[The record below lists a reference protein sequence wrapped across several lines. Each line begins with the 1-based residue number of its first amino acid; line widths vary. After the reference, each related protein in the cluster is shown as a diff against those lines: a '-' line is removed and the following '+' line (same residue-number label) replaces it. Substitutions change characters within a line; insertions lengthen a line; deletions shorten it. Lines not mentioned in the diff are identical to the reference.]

1 MQDLIKE
8 TLTALLE
15 QLGLKFTDIRID
27 DTDETHSTGSGQ
39 AVIRVDI
46 DSPEASRL
54 IGWHG
59 ETINGIQHL
68 LKSMIRSLKKLERAP
83 FIVLD
88 VDGYRKAQ
96 EEKVCRI
103 AGEKAEFV
111 RSKKTKV
118 ALPPMS
124 PYFRRVV
131 HLYVAS
137 SEDLQDITTESIGEG
152 EYRQIVMTLKEGSMD
167 EGEELV
173 PAISKEEEE
182 TVKEAE
188 GGFENLEI

>member
-1 MQDLIKE
+1 MQDLIKSILPE
-8 TLTALLE
+8 LLNN
-15 QLGLKFTDIRID
+15 LSLSFTDIRVD
-27 DTDETHSTGSGQ
+27 DKDETM
-39 AVIRVDI
+39 IRVDI
-46 DSPEASRL
+46 DSTEASRL

-59 ETINGIQHL
+59 ETINSIQHL
-68 LKSMIRSLKKLERAP
+68 LKALIRSQKKLDRSP

-103 AGEKAEFV
+103 AEQKVDFV
-111 RSKKTKV
+111 RRKKTSV

-131 HLYVAS
+131 HLHVAN
-137 SEDLQDITTESIGEG
+137 DPDMADILTESIGEG
-152 EYRQIVMTLKEGSMD
+152 DYRQIVLKLKEGGMD

-173 PAISKEEEE
+173 PAIDTSEEKE
-182 TVKEAE
+182 TKDA
-188 GGFENLEI
+188 FENLDV

>member
-1 MQDLIKE
+1 MQDLIKD
-8 TLTALLE
+8 TLTQLLE

-27 DTDETHSTGSGQ
+27 DTDETM
-39 AVIRVDI
+39 IRVDI

-59 ETINGIQHL
+59 ETINSIQHL

-152 EYRQIVMTLKEGSMD
+152 DYRQIVMTLKEGSMD

-173 PAISKEEEE
+173 PSISKEEEE
-182 TVKEAE
+182 TMKEAE
-188 GGFENLEI
+188 GGFENLDV